1 MTIFDLAEQKDKRDI
16 AILDGDLVFA
26 EGAKVIEQE
35 IDQVVETDEGEWFL
49 DGRVGLDQDKV
60 RGKNP
65 PIVRDSEIIKTI
77 LSVPEVTDLESFT
90 AEVDRNRLLDWDY
103 EANISVDGGEETDSQ
118 DFGPF
123 NFDAG
128 DLLGDATLDRSDDN
142 TGTSDHVR
150 PRPGYLLNEDN
161 NYTWHVLESDI
172 SHDRIDQSTIQSDD
186 HHHRYT
192 DAEARAAAASQVTR
206 YEVPLSDLSDGT
218 TRDVYVLTV
227 PSGAEIDIIG
237 LGIHTQSGGSSSDLE
252 IRVDELG
259 GSTLVSTT
267 DNTDPVGYNLTGS
280 TTAVV
285 RIENTGNS
293 NETVGGYV
301 DFKVEWDSGPD
312 EVGRYTVP
320 LTDIRDTEEIEHYLV
335 TVRDGKTAEI
345 SRGGVHL
352 EDGTAPSGL
361 SMRVT
366 DLNDNTIVTTGQNDD
381 TFSAS
386 VSGPEQFLVKIDN
399 QTGADVTAGAYLN
412 FTIS

>member
-1 MTIFDLAEQKDKRDI
+1 
-16 AILDGDLVFA
+16 
-26 EGAKVIEQE
+26 
-35 IDQVVETDEGEWFL
+35 
-49 DGRVGLDQDKV
+49 
-60 RGKNP
+60 
-65 PIVRDSEIIKTI
+65 
-77 LSVPEVTDLESFT
+77 
-90 AEVDRNRLLDWDY
+90 
-103 EANISVDGGEETDSQ
+103 
-118 DFGPF
+118 
-123 NFDAG
+123 
-128 DLLGDATLDRSDDN
+128 
-142 TGTSDHVR
+142 
-150 PRPGYLLNEDN
+150 
-161 NYTWHVLESDI
+161 
-172 SHDRIDQSTIQSDD
+172 
-186 HHHRYT
+186 
-192 DAEARAAAASQVTR
+192 
-206 YEVPLSDLSDGT
+206 
-218 TRDVYVLTV
+218 LTV

-237 LGIHTQSGGSSSDLE
+237 LGIHTQAGGSSSDLE

-320 LTDIRDTEEIEHYLV
+320 LTDIRDTDEIEHYLV